1 MCGRDSG
8 QRRQSA
14 LAVWT
19 WSTNRRLVRGV
30 CTPLRY
36 ALPGYAESDHPS
48 LPSDVTSSDSRGS
61 LRLALI
67 LGSLSAFG
75 PITTDL
81 YLPALPQAAE
91 DLRASQPAIQATLTA
106 CLIGLALGQIFAG
119 PLSDT
124 IGRRRPMIAGM
135 AVFVVSSLL
144 CAVAPS
150 VYLLDAARLLQ
161 GLSGAAGI
169 VLSLA
174 IVRDLYSGPAA
185 ARMISMLM
193 AVGGV
198 APIVAPLAGAQLL
211 RVMDW
216 RGLFVVLA
224 VLGVALL
231 AIAALLVPETL
242 PAADRR
248 PGGWKV
254 VGQGFAS
261 LARDRRF
268 VALTLTGGLAFG
280 AMFAYISTSAFVFQ
294 EHYGY
299 SAFEFSVVFAANAV
313 GLLATNLLA
322 GRLVGRVATS
332 TLVWTGLAGMTV
344 GSVGA
349 LGALFFDSAPL
360 VIAALFVA
368 VSSLGLVMP
377 TVSALAL
384 EDHGSLAGTASA
396 ALGSAR
402 FVLGGIAALFAG
414 IGGNPVV
421 LGSVMVACAAGA
433 VIAFAAAKRTPTAV
447 G

>member
-1 MCGRDSG
+1 M
-8 QRRQSA
+8 
-14 LAVWT
+14 
-19 WSTNRRLVRGV
+19 NR
-30 CTPLRY
+30 TPPS
-36 ALPGYAESDHPS
+36 PG
-48 LPSDVTSSDSRGS
+48 
-61 LRLALI
+61 RLALI

-81 YLPALPQAAE
+81 YLPALPAAAA
-91 DLRASQPAIQATLTA
+91 DLQASQASIQATLTA
-106 CLIGLALGQIFAG
+106 CLIGLALGQVFVG
-119 PLSDT
+119 PLSDS

-135 AVFVVSSLL
+135 ALFILSSLL
-144 CAVAPS
+144 CAAAPS
-150 VYLLDAARLLQ
+150 VYLLDGARLLQ
-161 GLSGAAGI
+161 GLAGAAGI

-174 IVRDLYSGPAA
+174 IVRDLFHGADA
-185 ARMISMLM
+185 ARMIATLM

-231 AIAALLVPETL
+231 AVAALLVPETL

-248 PGGWKV
+248 PAGWAS
-254 VGQGFAS
+254 VGAGFAS

-268 VALTLTGGLAFG
+268 VALTLAGGLAFA

-294 EHYGY
+294 SHYGY
-299 SAFEFSVVFAANAV
+299 SESAFSVVFAVNAV
-313 GLLATNLLA
+313 GLLVTNLLA
-322 GRLVGRVATS
+322 GRLVTRVPAGA
-332 TLVWTGLAGMTV
+332 LVRLGLGGMV
-344 GSVGA
+344 AGSVASLAA
-349 LGALFFDSAPL
+349 LTADSPPF
-360 VIAALFVA
+360 VIAALFVT

-377 TVSALAL
+377 TVAALAL

-402 FVLGGIAALFAG
+402 FVLGGVAALFAG

-421 LGSVMVACAAGA
+421 LGVAIVVCAAGA
-433 VIAFAAAKRTPTAV
+433 AAAFAFAKREPTAAR
-447 G
+447 